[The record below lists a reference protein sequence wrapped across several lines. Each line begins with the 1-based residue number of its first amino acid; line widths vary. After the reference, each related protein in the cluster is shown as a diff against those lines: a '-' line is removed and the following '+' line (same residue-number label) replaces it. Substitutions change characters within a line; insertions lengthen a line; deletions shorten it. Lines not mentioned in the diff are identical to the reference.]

1 MSDRE
6 DLELRL
12 MRIERTQALMLEK
25 LDGLA
30 IAPAA
35 GTPGAMAPPMGAP
48 AAFAASG
55 TRADSA
61 GPARSS
67 RSESGLGALGTIAL
81 VLVAIAALIWIG
93 DELHLDRYVA
103 RLFW

>member
-25 LDGLA
+25 IDRLA

-35 GTPGAMAPPMGAP
+35 IAPGAMAPAMGAP

-61 GPARSS
+61 SPARSS
-67 RSESGLGALGTIAL
+67 RFESGLSALGTIAL

-93 DELHLDRYVA
+93 DELHLNRYVA
-103 RLFW
+103 RMFW

>member
-1 MSDRE
+1 MSDPE

-25 LDGLA
+25 LDRLA
-30 IAPAA
+30 LAPAA
-35 GTPGAMAPPMGAP
+35 APGAMSPAIGAP

-55 TRADSA
+55 ARADNDS
-61 GPARSS
+61 PARSS
-67 RSESGLGALGTIAL
+67 RSESGLGAFGTVAL
-81 VLVAIAALIWIG
+81 VLVAVAALIWIG

>member
-25 LDGLA
+25 LDRLA
-30 IAPAA
+30 IA
-35 GTPGAMAPPMGAP
+35 PGAMAPAMGAP

-61 GPARSS
+61 SPARSS
-67 RSESGLGALGTIAL
+67 RSESGLSALGTIAL
-81 VLVAIAALIWIG
+81 VLVAIAVLIWIG
-93 DELHLDRYVA
+93 NELHLNRYVA

>member
-25 LDGLA
+25 LDRLA
-30 IAPAA
+30 IA
-35 GTPGAMAPPMGAP
+35 PGAMAPAMGAP

-55 TRADSA
+55 KRADNAS
-61 GPARSS
+61 PARSS
-67 RSESGLGALGTIAL
+67 RFESGLSALGTIAL

-93 DELHLDRYVA
+93 DELHLNRYVA
-103 RLFW
+103 RMFW